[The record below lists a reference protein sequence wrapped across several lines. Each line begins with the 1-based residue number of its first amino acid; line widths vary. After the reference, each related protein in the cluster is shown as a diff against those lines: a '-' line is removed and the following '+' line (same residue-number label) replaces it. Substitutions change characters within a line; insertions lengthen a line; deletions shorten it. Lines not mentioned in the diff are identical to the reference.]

1 MTPVVSL
8 FCSFPVLE
16 NFQVPEFN
24 AWWLSSRW
32 PQRFHVWKDVLSGLI
47 EIQFLERANKKL
59 SKLKPKWV
67 EVGLLICR
75 CVDQS
80 SLETDEVLA
89 LGLRTQWEFFF
100 KKQCHDCNGCGLEMT
115 GLAKGLKKL
124 RWQQVTT
131 VCPKISFWTA
141 CCAYLPENAF
151 IYWMRGWEGI
161 EGALGISRTS
171 HRSSVPTDC
180 RAIMCQTWKV
190 WMIAAHVIP
199 QATGC
204 PGDKCESL
212 LGFITRARQRYSDSS
227 RLLPNI
233 AKTFFFRY
241 SGTRRFFSLKL
252 IWLSTYIVP
261 FANNFMRSCV
271 GR

>member
-1 MTPVVSL
+1 MLQWWRDPFPRLGSIKRLTFCFGTPITCMGCSMNLRKTYPVSFGILKPAIFYWMDGNGDAPMFHSSWFSPRPAPPTKKVLWSCLGWCFLSAMTPVVSL

-100 KKQCHDCNGCGLEMT
+100 KKQCLDCNGCGLEMT

-124 RWQQVTT
+124 RW
-131 VCPKISFWTA
+131 
-141 CCAYLPENAF
+141 
-151 IYWMRGWEGI
+151 
-161 EGALGISRTS
+161 
-171 HRSSVPTDC
+171 
-180 RAIMCQTWKV
+180 
-190 WMIAAHVIP
+190 
-199 QATGC
+199 
-204 PGDKCESL
+204 
-212 LGFITRARQRYSDSS
+212 
-227 RLLPNI
+227 
-233 AKTFFFRY
+233 
-241 SGTRRFFSLKL
+241 
-252 IWLSTYIVP
+252 
-261 FANNFMRSCV
+261 
-271 GR
+271 

>member
-1 MTPVVSL
+1 MWI
-8 FCSFPVLE
+8 
-16 NFQVPEFN
+16 NQV
-24 AWWLSSRW
+24 
-32 PQRFHVWKDVLSGLI
+32 
-47 EIQFLERANKKL
+47 
-59 SKLKPKWV
+59 LKPIRCLPWV
-67 EVGLLICR
+67 SEPSG
-75 CVDQS
+75 S
-80 SLETDEVLA
+80 SSSKSSATI
-89 LGLRTQWEFFF
+89 
-100 KKQCHDCNGCGLEMT
+100 
-115 GLAKGLKKL
+115 AKGLKKL

-171 HRSSVPTDC
+171 HTSSDHTDC
-180 RAIMCQTWKV
+180 RAITCQTWKV

-204 PGDKCESL
+204 PGDKYESV
-212 LGFITRARQRYSDSS
+212 LGFITRARQRCSDSS
-227 RLLPNI
+227 RVLPNF
-233 AKTFFFRY
+233 AKTFF
-241 SGTRRFFSLKL
+241 SAQGTRRFFSLKL